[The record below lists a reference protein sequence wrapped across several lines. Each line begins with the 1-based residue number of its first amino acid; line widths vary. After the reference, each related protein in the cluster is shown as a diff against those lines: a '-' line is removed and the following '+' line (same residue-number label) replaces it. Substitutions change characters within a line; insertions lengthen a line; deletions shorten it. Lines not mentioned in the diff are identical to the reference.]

1 MIGTAAVWDKYIHT
15 KTYKGIYI
23 HKIIATQETVQRKH

>member
-1 MIGTAAVWDKYIHT
+1 MIGTAAVRDKYIHT

-23 HKIIATQETVQRKH
+23 HIIATQETVQCKH